1 MLHNLTRLPCNRR
14 NGPVSDALAPAVCL
28 LAVILTALTGCAANP
43 TGGMNFVLMSEEKEI
58 ALGRQMH
65 SDILT
70 EFGGAY
76 NEPALQAYVN
86 KIGQQLASVSD
97 RPELDYTFTLLDDDT
112 VNAFA
117 TPGGYVYITRG
128 ILTHMNSEAEM
139 AAVLGHEIGHITAR
153 HAVQKHSK
161 ATIFSAIG
169 TAASYATGSG
179 AASNVTNFF
188 GGALIQG
195 YGRSAELQADGLGAE
210 YIAKAGY
217 PAGSMLEVIGI
228 LKARE
233 QFEIERAR
241 IEGREPNVYHGLFSS
256 HPDHDTRLQEV
267 VSAADQYGAGDP
279 ANIKAEHYF
288 KQIDGMAYGDS
299 RGGAIVRK
307 NKFYHAGMGMKITFP
322 KGWSLTNYPDRVA
335 ATSLNGAA
343 FLQVHAQPIDGA
355 YSPRDFMVRNLGIHN
370 IRDGKEITIAGW
382 PAYLAVASH
391 SNTPYGKRPVR
402 YAIVFDEARGLAVIF
417 SGAGRDDRHE
427 IGNDGDFIKAIF
439 SFNQMDQRDYQLAQV
454 PRLRIIKMGESTS
467 MEDLASRSPIGLYAL
482 QQLRIIN
489 HLYPDGEPKPGQMIK
504 IVE

>member
-1 MLHNLTRLPCNRR
+1 
-14 NGPVSDALAPAVCL
+14 LAPAVCL
-28 LAVILTALTGCAANP
+28 LALILTALTGCAVNP
-43 TGGMNFVLMSEEKEI
+43 TGGMDFVLMSEEKEI

-65 SDILT
+65 SEILA

-76 NEPALQAYVN
+76 NDPALQKYVSEVGT
-86 KIGQQLASVSD
+86 KLAAVSD

-169 TAASYATGSG
+169 AAASYATGSS

-217 PAGSMLEVIGI
+217 PAASMLEVIGI

-241 IEGREPNVYHGLFSS
+241 IEGREANVYHGLFSS

-267 VSAADQYGAGDP
+267 VGAAEKYGDGDP
-279 ANIKAEHYF
+279 SSVNAEHYY
-288 KQIDGMAYGDS
+288 KQIDGMTYGDS
-299 RGGAIVRK
+299 RGGAVVR
-307 NKFYHAGMGMKITFP
+307 NNEFYHSGLGMKITFP
-322 KGWSLTNYPDRVA
+322 KGWNLTNYPDRVA
-335 ATSLNGAA
+335 AVSLNGGA

-355 YSPRDFMVRNLGIHN
+355 YSPRDFMVRKLGIHD
-370 IRDGKEITIAGW
+370 IRDGKEITIAGM
-382 PAYLAVASH
+382 PAYLSVASH
-391 SNTPYGKRPVR
+391 GNSPYGKRPVR
-402 YAIVFDEARGLAVIF
+402 YAIVFDEPRGLAIIF
-417 SGAGRDDRHE
+417 AGAGRDDRHE

-439 SFNQMDQRDYQLAQV
+439 SFNQMNQSDYQLAQA
-454 PRLRIIKMGESTS
+454 PRIRVVEVSESTS
-467 MEDLASRSPIGLYAL
+467 IEDYASSSPIGLYAL